1 MEYVLERLRTRQ
13 RNETEDTPKERKRSR
28 FEKEAKALKKT
39 ARHYK
44 WHLIAITRCCKCS
57 ITYANIQSH
66 LISYSLDHQVWCYYS
81 RQSLLGSRSLYL
93 AGRKHKPRRI
103 IKDDTCM
110 WLTQQVDLTSAIRA
124 ALFTHPA
131 KFSEILLFG
140 HVTGISHTGD
150 PRILL
155 PHRDPSFS
163 LDLLFYLYS
172 SLVKKNWIKKLLVC
186 LICLWITVNK
196 LSYDSSSVS
205 CHKITS
211 WQSSLAFGTR
221 CSCCADI
228 WLYIC
233 QTLLTHVIDKT
244 IELQRGWY

>member
-1 MEYVLERLRTRQ
+1 MEYVLERSRTRQ

-66 LISYSLDHQVWCYYS
+66 LISYSLDHQVRCYYS

-172 SLVKKNWIKKLLVC
+172 SLVKKN
-186 LICLWITVNK
+186 
-196 LSYDSSSVS
+196 
-205 CHKITS
+205 
-211 WQSSLAFGTR
+211 
-221 CSCCADI
+221 
-228 WLYIC
+228 
-233 QTLLTHVIDKT
+233 
-244 IELQRGWY
+244 